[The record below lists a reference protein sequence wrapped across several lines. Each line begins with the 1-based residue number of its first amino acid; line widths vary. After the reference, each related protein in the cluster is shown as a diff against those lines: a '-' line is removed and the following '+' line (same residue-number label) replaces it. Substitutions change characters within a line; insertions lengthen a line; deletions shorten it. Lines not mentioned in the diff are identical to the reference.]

1 MTIHT
6 TPGGSDVENGR
17 GYTTLTVLD
26 QPSVPLAAVR
36 VNNLAMDALGDYAS
50 VVADVLPA
58 ALEREG
64 AEITGHLV
72 VVFYRVGGIDSAH
85 AKSDVAIGFP
95 IERPLSRDIDVSSD
109 ACPGETALHASTVTL
124 PEGRI
129 AALSHNGPYSTRDD
143 SWNALLTTLTDRGL
157 EPTPP
162 FWEVSIPV
170 AEQDTVVTTSRT
182 DLFAPLAPLN

>member
-26 QPSVPLAAVR
+26 QPSVPLAACR
-36 VNNLAMDALGDYAS
+36 VNDLAMDALGECAQA
-50 VVADVLPA
+50 VADSLPA

-64 AEITGHLV
+64 VTITGHLV

-85 AKSDVAIGFP
+85 AKTDVAIGFP
-95 IERPLSRDIDVSSD
+95 IEKPLEEDIKVESD
-109 ACPGETALHASTVTL
+109 ASSAFTGLAASTATL

-129 AALSHNGPYSTRDD
+129 AALSHNGPYSTHDD

-157 EPTPP
+157 EPSPP

-170 AEQDTVVTTSRT
+170 GEHDTVVTTSRT

>member
-36 VNNLAMDALGDYAS
+36 VNDLAMGSLGECAR
-50 VVADVLPA
+50 VVADSLPA
-58 ALEREG
+58 VLEREG
-64 AEITGHLV
+64 VAITGHLV

-85 AKSDVAIGFP
+85 ANSDVAIGFP
-95 IERPLSRDIDVSSD
+95 IEKPLPRTIALESD
-109 ACPGETALHASTVTL
+109 AGSAFPGLSASTVSL

-143 SWNALLTTLTDRGL
+143 SWDALLTTLTDRGL

-170 AEQDTVVTTSRT
+170 SEHDTIVTTSRT
-182 DLFAPLAPLN
+182 DLFAPLAPLT

>member
-17 GYTTLTVLD
+17 GYSTLTVLD

-36 VNNLAMDALGDYAS
+36 VNDLAMDALAECAR
-50 VVADVLPA
+50 VVAEALPP

-64 AEITGHLV
+64 AAITGHLV

-95 IERPLSRDIDVSSD
+95 IETPLEEEIAVVSD
-109 ACPGETALHASTVTL
+109 ATSAFTDLAASTVTL

-162 FWEVSIPV
+162 FWEVSVPV
-170 AEQDTVVTTSRT
+170 GEKDTVVTTSRT